1 MENNK
6 FGLSVLLVGFAI
18 LLVTV
23 AFIGGATAEEQ
34 LEDSKEIPQETAA
47 NTFSQCGGE
56 QGCRSSCGCGCGGN
70 PDACG
75 CGG

>member
-1 MENNK
+1 M
-6 FGLSVLLVGFAI
+6 LVGFAI

-23 AFIGGATAEEQ
+23 AFIGGASAQEQ
-34 LEDSKEIPQETAA
+34 STNQAQEKTEPVVR
-47 NTFSQCGGE
+47 TFSQCVGE
-56 QGCRSSCGCGCGGN
+56 QSCRSSCGCGGN